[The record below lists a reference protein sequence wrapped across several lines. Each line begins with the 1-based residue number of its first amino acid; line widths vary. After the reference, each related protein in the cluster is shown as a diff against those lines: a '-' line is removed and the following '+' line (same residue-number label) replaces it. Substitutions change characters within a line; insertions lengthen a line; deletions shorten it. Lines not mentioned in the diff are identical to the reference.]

1 MPPLPVLP
9 DSALLDEPQP
19 LDYEPGPAPADAPPA
34 DYPMRRPR
42 RQWKMRTSDGIGAGT
57 FGMASVSAYL
67 IWSVVQG
74 VDDLRVSVRA
84 LAEQQQLTAVTQERL
99 SGAQREHHDRLLAYE
114 AQTARGFAD
123 VDSRLVVLRRT
134 DEEFAR
140 DLRDHDQRLRAI
152 EADRSAQRRPG
163 EQ

>member
-9 DSALLDEPQP
+9 DSALLDETQP
-19 LDYEPGPAPADAPPA
+19 LDYEPGPAPADAPTA
-34 DYPMRRPR
+34 DDPLRRPR
-42 RQWKMRTSDGIGAGT
+42 RRWRLRTSDGIATST
-57 FGMASVSAYL
+57 FGVATVSAYL

-84 LAEQQQLTAVTQERL
+84 LAEQQQLAAMTQERL
-99 SGAQREHHDRLLAYE
+99 SGTQREHHDRLLAHE
-114 AQTARGFAD
+114 AQTARGLAD
-123 VDSRLVVLRRT
+123 VDSRLVVLRRS

-140 DLRDHDQRLRAI
+140 ELRDHDQRLRAI
-152 EADRSAQRRPG
+152 EADRTAPRRPA